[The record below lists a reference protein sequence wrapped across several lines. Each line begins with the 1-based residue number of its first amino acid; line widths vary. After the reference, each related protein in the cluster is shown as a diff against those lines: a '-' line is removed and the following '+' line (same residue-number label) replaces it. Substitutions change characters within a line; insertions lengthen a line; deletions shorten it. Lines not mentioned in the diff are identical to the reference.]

1 MCNNDNYDNT
11 DDKDIS
17 SQNSKK
23 SGLSSAI
30 YLKKRFQQNE
40 WIEFQSLER
49 RIRIISSN
57 RDDPFCEI
65 GESLTSSVYR

>member
-17 SQNSKK
+17 SQNSTK

-30 YLKKRFQQNE
+30 YLKKKRFQQNE
-40 WIEFQSLER
+40 NSK
-49 RIRIISSN
+49 
-57 RDDPFCEI
+57 
-65 GESLTSSVYR
+65 V